1 MAFDADPRWL
11 GDAAFQAAAWT
22 RNTPFVDASSG
33 AEPPYDLHT
42 PPVDPPVDLAA
53 FKDALARLASGVAI
67 ISCWDNSSQE
77 GVTPR
82 GLLVSSITG
91 LSVDPPRFLFCVR
104 KEASSH
110 DALLAAG
117 ACGVAILAA
126 GDEAEALRFASPAQA
141 HERFT
146 DPRWDL
152 GKPAA
157 PRLHAGLTSAACV
170 IDQAIDAGGHTVV
183 LVTATHLTVRPGAPL
198 VAYDR
203 GLRTLSA

>member
-11 GDAAFQAAAWT
+11 GDAAFQAPNW
-22 RNTPFVDASSG
+22 PVDASSG
-33 AEPPYDLHT
+33 AEPPYDLPT

-67 ISCWDNSSQE
+67 ISCWDGS
-77 GVTPR
+77 TPR

-91 LSVDPPRFLFCVR
+91 LSVEPPRFLFCVR

-117 ACGVAILAA
+117 ACGIAILAA
-126 GDEAEALRFASPAQA
+126 DDEAEAWRFASPAQA

-152 GKPAA
+152 ARPSA
-157 PRLHAGLTSAACV
+157 PRLNGGLTSAACV
-170 IDQAIDAGGHTVV
+170 IDQTLDAGGHTVV
-183 LVTATHLTVRPGAPL
+183 LVTATHLSVRPGAPL
-198 VAYDR
+198 IAYDR
-203 GLRTLSA
+203 GWRTLSP

>member
-11 GDAAFQAAAWT
+11 GDAAWQAPAWPPS
-22 RNTPFVDASSG
+22 TPFGDASSG
-33 AEPPYDLHT
+33 AEPPYGLHT
-42 PPVDPPVDLAA
+42 PPVDPPVDPGA

-67 ISCWDNSSQE
+67 VSCWD
-77 GVTPR
+77 GGTPR

-91 LSVDPPRFLFCVR
+91 LSVEPPRFLFCVR

-117 ACGVAILAA
+117 ACGIAILAA
-126 GDEAEALRFASPAQA
+126 GDEAEARRFASPAQA

-152 GKPAA
+152 AKPAA

-170 IDQAIDAGGHTVV
+170 IDQTLDAGGHTIVV
-183 LVTATHLTVRPGAPL
+183 VTATHLTVRPGAPL

-203 GLRTLSA
+203 ALRTLSA

>member
-11 GDAAFQAAAWT
+11 GDAAWSAAPW
-22 RNTPFVDASSG
+22 PVDASSG

-42 PPVDPPVDLAA
+42 PVDPPVDPAM

-67 ISCWDNSSQE
+67 ISCWD
-77 GVTPR
+77 GTTPR

-91 LSVDPPRFLFCVR
+91 LSVEPPRFLFCVR

-117 ACGVAILAA
+117 ACGIAILAD
-126 GDEAEALRFASPAQA
+126 GDEAEALRFASSAQA

-146 DPRWDL
+146 DARWDL
-152 GKPAA
+152 AKPSA

-170 IDQAIDAGGHTVV
+170 IDQTLDAGGHTVV

>member
-11 GDAAFQAAAWT
+11 GDAAFKAPAW
-22 RNTPFVDASSG
+22 PVDASSG
-33 AEPPYDLHT
+33 AEPPYGLHT
-42 PPVDPPVDLAA
+42 PPVDPPIDLVA

-67 ISCWDNSSQE
+67 ISCWDDE
-77 GVTPR
+77 TPR

-91 LSVDPPRFLFCVR
+91 LSVEPPRFLFCVR

-117 ACGVAILAA
+117 ACGIAILAD

-146 DPRWDL
+146 DERWDL
-152 GKPAA
+152 ARSLAKSGA

-170 IDQAIDAGGHTVV
+170 IDQAIDAGGHTIVV
-183 LVTATHLTVRPGAPL
+183 VTATHVTVRSGAPL

-203 GLRTLSA
+203 AFRALS

>member
-1 MAFDADPRWL
+1 MAFDVDPRWL
-11 GDAAFQAAAWT
+11 GDAAWPAETWPPIA
-22 RNTPFVDASSG
+22 PFGDASSG
-33 AEPPYDLHT
+33 AEPPYDLHA
-42 PPVDPPVDLAA
+42 PPVDLAA
-53 FKDALARLASGVAI
+53 FKDALARLAGGVAI
-67 ISCWDNSSQE
+67 ISCWDGSA
-77 GVTPR
+77 PR

-117 ACGVAILAA
+117 ACGIAILAA
-126 GDEAEALRFASPAQA
+126 DDEAEALRFASSAQA

-152 GKPAA
+152 ARPDA
-157 PRLHAGLTSAACV
+157 PRLGGGLTSAACV
-170 IDQAIDAGGHTVV
+170 IDQTIDAGGHTIV
-183 LVTATHLTVRPGAPL
+183 LVSATHVTVSPGAPL

-203 GLRTLSA
+203 ALHTLST

>member
-11 GDAAFQAAAWT
+11 GDAAWQAPTW
-22 RNTPFVDASSG
+22 PVVDASSG

-42 PPVDPPVDLAA
+42 PPVDPAA

-67 ISCWDNSSQE
+67 VSCWD
-77 GVTPR
+77 GATPR

-91 LSVDPPRFLFCVR
+91 LSVEPPRFLFCVR

-117 ACGVAILAA
+117 ACGVTILAA
-126 GDEAEALRFASPAQA
+126 DDEAEALRFALPAQA

-152 GKPAA
+152 ATPSA
-157 PRLHAGLTSAACV
+157 PRLHAGLTSTACV
-170 IDQAIDAGGHTVV
+170 IDQTIDAGGHTIV
-183 LVTATHLTVRPGAPL
+183 LVTATHVTIRPGAPL

-203 GLRTLSA
+203 ALHALPA

>member
-11 GDAAFQAAAWT
+11 GDAIWPAGSE
-22 RNTPFVDASSG
+22 PVDASSG
-33 AEPPYDLHT
+33 AEPPYAVHA
-42 PPVDPPVDLAA
+42 PPVDPGT

-67 ISCWDNSSQE
+67 ISCWDGPHE
-77 GVTPR
+77 KRTPR

-117 ACGVAILAA
+117 ACGVAILSAR
-126 GDEAEALRFASPAQA
+126 DEDEALRFASPARA
-141 HERFT
+141 AERFT

-152 GKPAA
+152 ALSDA
-157 PRLHAGLTSAACV
+157 PRLWGGLTSAVCV
-170 IDQAIDAGGHTVV
+170 IDAAIDAGGHTIV
-183 LVTATHLTVRPGAPL
+183 LVTARQWGTRPGDPL
-198 VAYDR
+198 VAFDR
-203 GLRTLSA
+203 GLRTVARP

>member
-11 GDAAFQAAAWT
+11 GDIALPALAW
-22 RNTPFVDASSG
+22 PVDASSG
-33 AEPPYDLHT
+33 AEPPYAQA
-42 PPVDPPVDLAA
+42 PPIDPPAASVDPAA
-53 FKDALARLASGVAI
+53 FKEALARLASGVAI
-67 ISCWDNSSQE
+67 ISCWD
-77 GVTPR
+77 GTAPR

-91 LSVDPPRFLFCVR
+91 LSVEPPRFLFCVR

-117 ACGVAILAA
+117 TCGVAILSAS
-126 GDEAEALRFASPAQA
+126 DEAEALRFASPASA

-152 GKPAA
+152 TQPDA
-157 PRLHAGLTSAACV
+157 PRLAAGLTSTACV
-170 IDQAIDAGGHTVV
+170 IDQTIDAGSHTII
-183 LVTATHLTVRPGAPL
+183 LVTAKHVAIQPGAPL

-203 GLRTLSA
+203 ALRTLLA

>member
-1 MAFDADPRWL
+1 MAFDADPHWL
-11 GDAAFQAAAWT
+11 GDAVWQAPAW
-22 RNTPFVDASSG
+22 PVDASSG

-42 PPVDPPVDLAA
+42 PPVDPGA
-53 FKDALARLASGVAI
+53 FKEALARLASGVAI
-67 ISCWDNSSQE
+67 VSCWD
-77 GVTPR
+77 GPTPR

-91 LSVDPPRFLFCVR
+91 LSVEPPRFLFCVR

-117 ACGVAILAA
+117 ACGIAILADE
-126 GDEAEALRFASPAQA
+126 DEAEALRFASPAQA

-152 GKPAA
+152 GRPSA
-157 PRLHAGLTSAACV
+157 PRLHAGLTSASCV
-170 IDQAIDAGGHTVV
+170 IDQAIDAGGHTIV
-183 LVTATHLTVRPGAPL
+183 LVTATHVAIQPGAPL

-203 GLRTLSA
+203 ALRTLSA

>member
-11 GDAAFQAAAWT
+11 GDAAWPAAAWPAGI
-22 RNTPFVDASSG
+22 PFGDASSG

-42 PPVDPPVDLAA
+42 PPVDPPVDLEA

-67 ISCWDNSSQE
+67 ISCWD
-77 GVTPR
+77 GPTPR

-91 LSVDPPRFLFCVR
+91 LSVEPPRFLFCVR

-110 DALLAAG
+110 DVLLAAG
-117 ACGVAILAA
+117 ACGIAILAA
-126 GDEAEALRFASPAQA
+126 GDEAEALRFASSAQA

-152 GKPAA
+152 TPPGA
-157 PRLHAGLTSAACV
+157 PRLQAGLTSAACV
-170 IDQAIDAGGHTVV
+170 IDQTIDAGGHTIV
-183 LVTATHLTVRPGAPL
+183 LVTATHLTIRPGAPL

-203 GLRTLSA
+203 AFHALPA

>member
-11 GDAAFQAAAWT
+11 GDAAFQAPAW
-22 RNTPFVDASSG
+22 PVVDASSG

-42 PPVDPPVDLAA
+42 PPVDPAT
-53 FKDALARLASGVAI
+53 FKDALAKLASGVAI
-67 ISCWDNSSQE
+67 VSCWD
-77 GVTPR
+77 GATPR

-91 LSVDPPRFLFCVR
+91 LSVEPPRFLFCVR

-117 ACGVAILAA
+117 ACGIAILAD

-146 DPRWDL
+146 DERWDL
-152 GKPAA
+152 AQPRA

-170 IDQAIDAGGHTVV
+170 IDQTIDAGGHTVV

-203 GLRTLSA
+203 ALRTLST

>member
-11 GDAAFQAAAWT
+11 GDAAWPAGSG
-22 RNTPFVDASSG
+22 PVDASSG
-33 AEPPYDLHT
+33 AEPPYAIHA
-42 PPVDPPVDLAA
+42 PPVDPGT

-67 ISCWDNSSQE
+67 ISCWD
-77 GVTPR
+77 GVSPR

-117 ACGVAILAA
+117 ACGVAILSAEDE
-126 GDEAEALRFASPAQA
+126 DEALCFATPSRAG
-141 HERFT
+141 ERFT

-152 GKPAA
+152 AGVDA
-157 PRLHAGLTSAACV
+157 PRLQAGLTSAVCT
-170 IDQAIDAGGHTVV
+170 IDAAIDAGGHTII
-183 LVTATHLTVRPGAPL
+183 LVTARRCTTRPGAPL
-198 VAYDR
+198 VAFDR
-203 GLRTLSA
+203 ALRTVSAD

>member
-11 GDAAFQAAAWT
+11 GDAWPTNPWPPSLSFG
-22 RNTPFVDASSG
+22 DASSG
-33 AEPPYDLHT
+33 AEPPYEVHASR
-42 PPVDPPVDLAA
+42 VDPPIDPGA

-67 ISCWDNSSQE
+67 VSCWD
-77 GVTPR
+77 GPTPR

-91 LSVDPPRFLFCVR
+91 LSVEPPRFLFCVR

-117 ACGVAILAA
+117 ACGIAILAA
-126 GDEAEALRFASPAQA
+126 SDEAEALRFASPAQA

-152 GKPAA
+152 ARPDA
-157 PRLHAGLTSAACV
+157 PRLHAGLTSAVCV
-170 IDQAIDAGGHTVV
+170 IDQTIDAGGHTIV
-183 LVTATHLTVRPGAPL
+183 LVTATHVAIRPGPPL

-203 GLRTLSA
+203 ALHALPA

>member
-11 GDAAFQAAAWT
+11 GDAAWPADPW
-22 RNTPFVDASSG
+22 PVDASSG
-33 AEPPYDLHT
+33 AEPPYAVHAAT
-42 PPVDPPVDLAA
+42 VAPPVDPAA

-67 ISCWDNSSQE
+67 ISCWGGAPNSRDRA
-77 GVTPR
+77 PR

-117 ACGVAILAA
+117 ACGVAILSSD
-126 GDEAEALRFASPAQA
+126 DEDEALRFATPARA
-141 HERFT
+141 AERFT

-152 GKPAA
+152 SLEAA
-157 PRLHAGLTSAACV
+157 PRLRAGLTSALCA
-170 IDQAIDAGGHTVV
+170 IDTTIDAGGHTLV
-183 LVTATHLTVRPGAPL
+183 LVTARHCTTRHGAPL
-198 VAYDR
+198 VAFDR
-203 GLRTLSA
+203 SLHTMAVG

>member
-11 GDAAFQAAAWT
+11 GDAASEAPAYL
-22 RNTPFVDASSG
+22 VDASSG

-42 PPVDPPVDLAA
+42 PPVDPPIDLGA

-67 ISCWDNSSQE
+67 ISCWD
-77 GVTPR
+77 GDTPR

-91 LSVDPPRFLFCVR
+91 LSVEPPRFLFCVR

-117 ACGVAILAA
+117 TCGVAILAD

-146 DPRWDL
+146 DERWDL
-152 GKPAA
+152 ARSSA

-170 IDQAIDAGGHTVV
+170 IDQAIDAGGHTIV

>member
-11 GDAAFQAAAWT
+11 GDAAFQAPAW
-22 RNTPFVDASSG
+22 PVDASSG

-42 PPVDPPVDLAA
+42 PPVDPPVDLGA

-67 ISCWDNSSQE
+67 VSCWDGS
-77 GVTPR
+77 TPR

-91 LSVDPPRFLFCVR
+91 LSVEPPRFLFCVR

-117 ACGVAILAA
+117 ACGIAILAA
-126 GDEAEALRFASPAQA
+126 DDEAEALRFASPAQA

-152 GKPAA
+152 AKPHA

-170 IDQAIDAGGHTVV
+170 IDQTIDAGGHTVV
-183 LVTATHLTVRPGAPL
+183 VVTATHLTVRPGAPL

-203 GLRTLSA
+203 GLRTLSANSAA